1 MKARIKWLPLLLTV
15 LVILSLSIFLQ
26 AVSHIENRNTL
37 EDRKQLEDTLS
48 KAVVAC
54 YSIEGAYPP
63 SIDYLVETFGIRYN
77 TNKYIIQYEYH
88 GSNIL
93 PDITVLDR

>member
-1 MKARIKWLPLLLTV
+1 MKVRRKFVPIV
-15 LVILSLSIFLQ
+15 LAILAILALAIFLQ
-26 AVSHIENRNTL
+26 AISHLETRNTL
-37 EDRKQLEDTLS
+37 EDKKQLEDTLS

-63 SIDYLVETFGIRYN
+63 SIDYLVEVFGIHYN
-77 TNKYIIQYEYH
+77 TDRYIVQYVYY